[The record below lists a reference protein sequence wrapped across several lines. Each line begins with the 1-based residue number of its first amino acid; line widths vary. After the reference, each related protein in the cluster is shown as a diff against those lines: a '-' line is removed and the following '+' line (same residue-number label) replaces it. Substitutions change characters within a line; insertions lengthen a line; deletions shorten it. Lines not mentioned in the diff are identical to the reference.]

1 MIDETIFGNDRFQIC
16 LTHAMV
22 NRLISNKSEHMP
34 PAWVGPLSPPQKMEA
49 IMSKSDVNKAI
60 KRAERQVENTS
71 AGGHLGGAYY
81 GQCAD
86 GKTASTNN
94 NVGSNRPN
102 AGN

>member
-1 MIDETIFGNDRFQIC
+1 
-16 LTHAMV
+16 
-22 NRLISNKSEHMP
+22 
-34 PAWVGPLSPPQKMEA
+34 
-49 IMSKSDVNKAI
+49 MSKNDVNKAI